1 MRKQWEEKER
11 MRTVLLESLD
21 SQLMYLL
28 LSALTNTSKIDA
40 D

>member
-11 MRTVLLESLD
+11 MRTVLFESLD

>member
-1 MRKQWEEKER
+1 MRKQWEEKEH
-11 MRTVLLESLD
+11 MKMVLLESID
-21 SQLMYLL
+21 SLLMYLF